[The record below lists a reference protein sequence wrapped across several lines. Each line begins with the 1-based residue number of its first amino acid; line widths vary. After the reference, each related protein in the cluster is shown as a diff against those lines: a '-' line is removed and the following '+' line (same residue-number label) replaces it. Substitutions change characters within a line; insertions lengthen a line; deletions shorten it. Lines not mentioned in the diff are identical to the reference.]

1 MDDLSFG
8 SIEKCRGGD
17 PFLYVCRLF
26 SIESRGQTC
35 EIFKE
40 VDIMLTG
47 YPSQMQKLYP
57 SPIGKLLVIFLFC
70 FSFFHFGHIQVFSH
84 FLVFEVI
91 RLEAEEDG

>member
-1 MDDLSFG
+1 
-8 SIEKCRGGD
+8 
-17 PFLYVCRLF
+17 
-26 SIESRGQTC
+26 
-35 EIFKE
+35 
-40 VDIMLTG
+40 MLTG

-70 FSFFHFGHIQVFSH
+70 FHFPILGIFSH

>member
-1 MDDLSFG
+1 
-8 SIEKCRGGD
+8 
-17 PFLYVCRLF
+17 
-26 SIESRGQTC
+26 
-35 EIFKE
+35 
-40 VDIMLTG
+40 MLTG

-70 FSFFHFGHIQVFSH
+70 FSFSHFGHIQVFSH